1 MTTRRPGAAAGTAPL
16 RWDSKQAQ
24 QQLVNLLM
32 RNARAAGAELRN
44 QTKAAISGRGTSA
57 AGQAPGLV
65 SGKLRRSIRSIVRR
79 DRSAS
84 ELTLPGGSGLR
95 SRRSLATRT
104 ARGAARPFLGQ
115 RFQSFKTRMAEILL
129 RGRG

>member
-1 MTTRRPGAAAGTAPL
+1 MPGTARL
-16 RWDSKQAQ
+16 RWDSKPVQ

-84 ELTLPGGSGLR
+84 EITIRVGSGLFY
-95 SRRSLATRT
+95 SRFLEKGTPRM
-104 ARGAARPFLGQ
+104 AARPFLGQ

>member
-1 MTTRRPGAAAGTAPL
+1 MPATARV
-16 RWDSKQAQ
+16 RWDSKPVQ

-32 RNARAAGAELRN
+32 RNARAAGAELRD
-44 QTKAAISGRGTSA
+44 QTKAAISSRGRSG
-57 AGQAPGLV
+57 AGQPPGLV

-84 ELTLPGGSGLR
+84 EITIRVGSGLFY
-95 SRRSLATRT
+95 SRFLEKGTSKL
-104 ARGAARPFLGQ
+104 AARPFLGK
-115 RFQSFKTRMAEILL
+115 RFQELKTRMAQILL